1 MRIPAGENLGN
12 MTTQAVQSRR
22 SGASPSARADFGGTA
37 QALQGLGAQVMQA
50 DQAFER
56 RGEIAAEKDRIE
68 MERQTRVREAADK
81 ASALSKMQ
89 EAQDALE
96 NQHLTLVDSIKTG
109 ETPKDKAIEDWGI
122 VRKGV
127 IESALKDVP
136 AQFREVVSSDLGR
149 AGSKLERQVSKAVTM
164 RDQEDI
170 RGSLKTIFESTQRQ
184 YMTDPAKA
192 QERLDSTLSS
202 LGPYSGMGPDD
213 IGNMRQSWV
222 ENTRLTK
229 ANSLINDAR
238 KNNKSLSDVEALLQS
253 DEFSVLDPQ
262 KKVTLSSQI
271 EGFRAQNDA
280 RAEAA
285 ARRAQAA
292 QEHRMRVAESAVSAA
307 RMLTDQGKSLNEEAT
322 TQLIESVKG
331 TPFAEV
337 VPRMLREV
345 SGQTAFG
352 MRSLPEQRQA
362 LEALRGDLVKN
373 GTDPETEKRFNKLES
388 IYRAKTDAFKADPMQ
403 ALVDYGLA
411 DNIPP
416 VDMSSIPAAMQGLK
430 ERVGLVALAEAQ
442 MPRGSPA
449 VSMARPEE
457 AVQLANAL
465 SNLPLTEQA
474 ATLQQLTN
482 TIGAKQ
488 SLALARQVAPKD
500 KALSLAMQADSVATS
515 ELILRGA
522 RALQEK
528 SVKEDNN
535 VYSSPRVQIID
546 RIGEAFPIP
555 EMRDDMIE
563 AATLAVYGDM
573 STGGSGKI
581 KKALKAVGINVAEFN
596 GAKIP
601 LPKDMDEGDFEDR
614 LGTLGPQIMEQAG
627 GKPIMMDGMQVAPD
641 VFAKQLPSAQLMY
654 AGPGRYAVKTS
665 SGIATDINRKPI
677 IIRVK

>member
-12 MTTQAVQSRR
+12 ITRQAVQTRR
-22 SGASPSARADFGGTA
+22 SGASPSARADLGGTA
-37 QALQGLGAQVMQA
+37 QALSGLGAQVMQA

-56 RGEIAAEKDRIE
+56 RKEIAAEQDRVEI
-68 MERQTRVREAADK
+68 ERQTRIREAADK

-89 EAQDALE
+89 DAQDALE
-96 NQHLTLVDSIKTG
+96 NQHLSLLDSIKTG

-136 AQFREVVSSDLGR
+136 AQFRETVSSDLNR
-149 AGSKLERQVSKAVTM
+149 SGSKLERQVGKAVTI

-170 RGSLKTIFESTQRQ
+170 RGSLKTIMESTQRQ
-184 YMTDPAKA
+184 YMTDPVKA
-192 QERLDSTLSS
+192 QSRLESSLES

-213 IGNMRQSWV
+213 IGNMRQGWM
-222 ENTRLTK
+222 ENTRLAK
-229 ANSLINDAR
+229 ANLMINDAR
-238 KNNKSLSDVEALLQS
+238 RSNKDLTQVESALQS
-253 DEFSVLDPQ
+253 EEFASLDPSR
-262 KKVTLSSQI
+262 KVTLSSHI
-271 EGFRAQNDA
+271 EGFKAQNDA

-292 QEHRMRVAESAVSAA
+292 QEHRLKVAESAVSAA

-352 MRSLPEQRQA
+352 MRSLPEQQQA
-362 LEALRGDLVKN
+362 LEAMRGDLVKN

-388 IYRAKTDAFKADPMQ
+388 IYKAKTDAFKSDPMQ

-416 VDMSSIPAAMQGLK
+416 VDMSSIPAAMKGLQ

-442 MPRGSPA
+442 MPKGSPA

-465 SNLPLTEQA
+465 GNLPLTEQA

-515 ELILRGA
+515 ELLLRGA
-522 RALQEK
+522 RAIQEK

-535 VYSSPRVQIID
+535 VYSSPRVQITEQ
-546 RIGEAFPIP
+546 IGEAFPIP
-555 EMRDDMIE
+555 GMREDMIE

-573 STGGSGKI
+573 STGGSGKV
-581 KKALKAVGINVAEFN
+581 KKALKAVGINVANFN

-614 LGTLGPQIMEQAG
+614 LATMGPQILEQSG